1 MLLLHPVNF
10 PVLLE
15 TRSFSAAAAVN
26 VPVLLET
33 GVLVLLLH
41 YRKILV
47 QQLYP
52 VGDRSFSAAAA
63 L

>member
-1 MLLLHPVNF
+1 MLLLHCKFSCIVGD
-10 PVLLE
+10 
-15 TRSFSAAAAVN
+15 RSFSAAA

-33 GVLVLLLH
+33 GVLVLLQH
-41 YRKILV
+41 CKFSCI
-47 QQLYP
+47 